1 MSQILCMKYKKI
13 SWMRLI
19 CFQYD
24 SKYSVGIFS
33 VQNRNFSLQILI
45 FIYIFPPLR
54 HDSSEVISFRLST
67 NSQICQ
73 KIPFQS
79 SLVRQAGRTRPSFL
93 LPSPDRWTWI
103 SEDFFD
109 VTHLFTDS
117 TLRPRTFRL
126 PHRSPHSPWR
136 APGRGGS
143 WPS

>member
-1 MSQILCMKYKKI
+1 MKYKKI

-79 SLVRQAGRTRPSFL
+79 SLVSETGRQDKAVILAP
-93 LPSPDRWTWI
+93 
-103 SEDFFD
+103 
-109 VTHLFTDS
+109 FT
-117 TLRPRTFRL
+117 
-126 PHRSPHSPWR
+126 
-136 APGRGGS
+136 
-143 WPS
+143 